1 MKHLKKVVLAILA
14 VTLAVGAGGC
24 GNAQEAEVS
33 DSVVKAT
40 SDLVTIDPEIMQ
52 AYGILR
58 QQCARSRGFD
68 VPVDYST
75 IPMLQGYADVGGIF
89 RSEQEAVSLGYS
101 MQTMDQV
108 EGDFSEEDFEKTL
121 GAEDRKRYEHEVIGD
136 ISDEKSFFGSCAAQ
150 AYAALFGSYEKSNE
164 VLNTFNEMANEQTR
178 TSLDDGEVRKAIT
191 DVYAPCMTKAGY
203 PLRGLKAGELAGERF
218 GRYRAWNEPP
228 NAEEQAM
235 ARQDYA
241 CQSEAGIME
250 RIDMAMER
258 NAGAWMAANEA
269 TLLARYE
276 TLEEALGKANQV
288 INGQADFDSLMAP

>member
-1 MKHLKKVVLAILA
+1 MHWACAFVA
-14 VTLAVGAGGC
+14 VTMVAGTGGC
-24 GNAQEAEVS
+24 GNSQEAEVS

-40 SDLVTIDPEIMQ
+40 SDLVAIDPEIMQ

-68 VPVDYST
+68 VPADYST
-75 IPMLQGYADVGGIF
+75 VPMLQGYADVGGVF

-101 MQTMDQV
+101 MQTMDKG
-108 EGDFSEEDFEKTL
+108 EGDSSEEDFENSL
-121 GAEDRKRYEHEVIGD
+121 GAEDRKRYEREVIGD
-136 ISDEKSFFGSCAAQ
+136 LSDRKSFLGSCSAQ

-178 TSLDDGEVRKAIT
+178 SSLDDDEVRKAIT
-191 DVYAPCMTKAGY
+191 DVYAPCMTQAGY
-203 PLRGLKAGELAGERF
+203 PLKGLKAGELAGRRF

-241 CQSEAGIME
+241 CQNKAGIME
-250 RIDMAMER
+250 RIDAAMER
-258 NAGAWMAANEA
+258 NAGAWMASNEA
-269 TLLARYE
+269 TLLARHE
-276 TLEEALGKANQV
+276 TLEEALDKANQV
-288 INGQADFDSLMAP
+288 INGQADFASLTAS